1 MWLDSLVPVRRRA
14 MKSSQEENSVHQ
26 FDLTEEEDIL
36 QKASL
41 IFLNIF
47 ELNVL
52 RGPVV
57 TISYGMLAP
66 YTGAIFFW
74 KVTFQKILAST
85 FNFY

>member
-1 MWLDSLVPVRRRA
+1 
-14 MKSSQEENSVHQ
+14 MKYSQEENSVHQ

-47 ELNVL
+47 ELIVL

-57 TISYGMLAP
+57 TISYG
-66 YTGAIFFW
+66 
-74 KVTFQKILAST
+74 K
-85 FNFY
+85 

>member
-66 YTGAIFFW
+66 YTGAIFLFG
-74 KVTFQKILAST
+74 K
-85 FNFY
+85 